1 MNKNLLIL
9 CGLFL
14 LAACGGGSGGGGGS
28 NANIRQPVVN
38 NNAKVTS
45 LNTTVD
51 NRAETIAF
59 VEGIL
64 GETYYIHGAT
74 NEDGRPSPRGGTN
87 RAAALNTEAYQ
98 KYMKKYNSAFNKISD
113 MYIILSKD
121 RATLEELLA
130 SDDKG
135 ATRLKDSL
143 LLAGKTIPENATN
156 KQLLD
161 LADTVSAI
169 EALAIRDA
177 YALKT
182 VKLDEVSLVKAE
194 SNQNTKKTYKF
205 KLDEKG
211 QIVGI
216 TLVGWQ
222 EMTRVGDSN
231 IFTTRVSN
239 GSGGYFDEQLTVE
252 SYGKK
257 VGLSYTDFGNLFT
270 KTREHDA
277 DGNVIGNSQ
286 TSDAFAG
293 GYEYKKIADTA
304 IAAKMKVDTEMN
316 FKGRAVGTV
325 QNNSTNDRLLV
336 DGSATLNFKQTGEQ
350 TLKANFSEG
359 TATGSTAWYDTVLT
373 KNANGKYDIA
383 FDNTKG
389 VTIDEKFKVKG
400 AQDINSNT
408 NNMAEIN
415 YYGDAGNASEAS
427 GIIHYTEGDVELKSS
442 FGVKKVD

>member
-1 MNKNLLIL
+1 MNKNILLL

-14 LAACGGGSGGGGGS
+14 LTACGGGSGSGGGS

-59 VEGIL
+59 VEGLL
-64 GETYYIHGAT
+64 GETYYILDA
-74 NEDGRPSPRGGTN
+74 DGSVRPSPRGGTN
-87 RAAALNTEAYQ
+87 RASSYTSDAYN
-98 KYMKKYNSAFNKISD
+98 KYIQRYRNADLKIRD
-113 MYIILSKD
+113 MHDLLSMSRTD
-121 RATLEELLA
+121 LDELLKSNTKA
-130 SDDKG
+130 

-156 KQLLD
+156 EQLLD
-161 LADTVSAI
+161 LADTVSAL
-169 EALAIRDA
+169 EARAILDA

-182 VKLDEVSLVKAE
+182 VKLDEVSLLKAE
-194 SNQNTKKTYKF
+194 SSQSNKKSYKF
-205 KLDEKG
+205 KIDDKG

-216 TLVGWQ
+216 TRVDGSYD
-222 EMTRVGDSN
+222 MARVGDSSV
-231 IFTTRVSN
+231 FTARIDN
-239 GSGGYFDEQLTVE
+239 GAAGYTDEELTIQ

-277 DGNVIGNSQ
+277 NGNVTGNSQ

-304 IAAKMKVDTEMN
+304 IAANMKVDTEMN

-325 QNNSTNDRLLV
+325 ENNSTDDRLLV

-359 TATGSTAWYDTVLT
+359 SATGSTAWYDTVLT
-373 KNANGKYDIA
+373 KNANGTYDIA
-383 FDNTKG
+383 FDNTKN
-389 VTIDEKFKVKG
+389 VTIDDKFKG
-400 AQDINSNT
+400 AQNINSNT

-427 GIIHYTEGDVELKSS
+427 GIIHYTEGDVELKSA